1 MKFFD
6 LFAGIGG
13 FRVGLEAHGHEC
25 VGSCEIDVYA
35 RKVYAKNFGHEPR
48 YRDVRDI
55 DPKDLPDFD
64 IMCGGFP
71 CQSFSLA
78 GNRKGF
84 EDTRGTLFFEIAR
97 LVKEK
102 RPSILLLEN
111 VKGLLSHEEG
121 KTFGVIIQTLDELG
135 YDVEWQLL
143 NSKYFVPQNRE
154 RVFIIGHL
162 RGSGSREI
170 LPLGDFGKRN
180 DKSRKELYAKDECS
194 STLTATYW
202 KGYGGGRPMISEPKI
217 KLLQNSS
224 EDTYRIYSVDGI
236 ARTLRASS
244 GGLGSKTGVY
254 AEPKIKRVDGK
265 PNVYNTDAQ
274 AGKVYDVDGISPSV
288 TGQRINSQGFIAEPK
303 DKKVQMN
310 YKANTNANMKERVQ
324 DRDETWTLTGNS
336 NDFTITQNHR
346 VRRLTPIECERLQ
359 GFKDDWTKGISDT
372 QRYKCLGNAVTTNV
386 VEYIGRYLK

>member
-25 VGSCEIDVYA
+25 VGSCEIDDYA
-35 RKVYAKNFGHEPR
+35 RKIYAKNFGHEPR

-162 RGSGSREI
+162 RGSSSREI

-202 KGYGGGRPMISEPKI
+202 KGYGGGRPMISEQKPDVTVIGSTQKNAATMKNMSPTLTEAAGKGGGHVPMIVEPKI
-217 KLLQNSS
+217 KILQNSS

-254 AEPKIKRVDGK
+254 AEPK
-265 PNVYNTDAQ
+265 
-274 AGKVYDVDGISPSV
+274 
-288 TGQRINSQGFIAEPK
+288 
-303 DKKVQMN
+303 KVQMN

-324 DRDETWTLTGNS
+324 DRDTTWTLTGNS
-336 NDFTITQNHR
+336 NDFTITDNHR

-359 GFKDDWTKGISDT
+359 GFKDDWTKGVSDT
-372 QRYKCLGNAVTTNV
+372 QRYKMLGNAVTTNV
-386 VEYIGRYLK
+386 IEYIARYLK

>member
-25 VGSCEIDVYA
+25 VGSCEIDDYA
-35 RKVYAKNFGHEPR
+35 RKIYAKNFGHEPR

-254 AEPKIKRVDGK
+254 AEPK
-265 PNVYNTDAQ
+265 
-274 AGKVYDVDGISPSV
+274 
-288 TGQRINSQGFIAEPK
+288 
-303 DKKVQMN
+303 KVQMN

-336 NDFTITQNHR
+336 NDFTITDNHR
-346 VRRLTPIECERLQ
+346 VRKLTPIECERLQ
-359 GFKDDWTKGISDT
+359 GFKDDWTKGVSDT
-372 QRYKCLGNAVTTNV
+372 QRYKMLGNAVTTNV
-386 VEYIGRYLK
+386 IEYIARYLK